1 MTTSPV
7 YEKGEWRHDQQSGG
21 GFEHRGVR
29 AECSPTRNDHAQQRE
44 QGDESPSPE
53 KADHVPPVWSVW
65 SGCLSRRLGH
75 ACPTIRCRLAVAEE
89 RCDLR
94 GAESAF
100 VVAVV
105 AATSAA
111 WYLSDARRECS
122 RDHRVHAEVKIDYL
136 GHSHSVVTSGSG
148 WWLFI
153 RPATDDSDAV
163 PDPWAATCSRPDL
176 PPLMPKACS
185 RRRS

>member
-1 MTTSPV
+1 
-7 YEKGEWRHDQQSGG
+7 
-21 GFEHRGVR
+21 
-29 AECSPTRNDHAQQRE
+29 
-44 QGDESPSPE
+44 
-53 KADHVPPVWSVW
+53 
-65 SGCLSRRLGH
+65 
-75 ACPTIRCRLAVAEE
+75 LAVAEE

-163 PDPWAATCSRPDL
+163 P
-176 PPLMPKACS
+176 
-185 RRRS
+185 RSMGRNL